1 MSRELRTA
9 KMKNSSGGIKK
20 SFTNKK
26 FKSGAYSSFITI
38 LVIAIVVVVNLVFGK
53 LDLSSDLSSNSLFT
67 LSKDTKKALKSAK
80 NSVTLYYLVTDGK
93 ETEYIEKVLDQYPKA
108 SSKVKLKK
116 IDPVVNPGFASKYL
130 SESEAGSVA
139 QNDVIVVNDST
150 KNSSYVQN
158 TDMYYSNTDYSSY
171 TQSSG
176 EYYLDVE
183 GKITSAIQKVLAEKK
198 TKMYILKGHDEQE
211 VGTTMSTSFSKMNI
225 DTDEL
230 TLYSEDKVPSDC
242 DILLINGA
250 TKDISKEEKN
260 KILAYMKKGGNAVIN
275 LQYGTKDTPNLR
287 ALLKYYGLN
296 EQIGSVCETQGNYYN
311 YVNSVI
317 PTLDSSNEIASG
329 VSGVVV
335 MPSPVG
341 ISKFKGARKSLTIS
355 EFMTTSKGSYLKLD
369 TSSGKAA
376 KEKGDIDG
384 PFAMGVS
391 VTDKID
397 DNKSA
402 KLVVYA
408 SAYAFSDDV
417 ISTNQLDNGSLF
429 TNAVKLLSNS
439 DVEETSINAKSLSY
453 TYVSLTQGTQFFWAT
468 VIIIIIPVGL
478 LITGF
483 AIWFSRRRK

>member
-1 MSRELRTA
+1 MSEGL
-9 KMKNSSGGIKK
+9 KKVKIKNGSAGIKR
-20 SFTNKK
+20 SFTNRK
-26 FKSGAYSSFITI
+26 FKSGAYSSFITV

-53 LDLSSDLSSNSLFT
+53 LDLSTDLSSNSLFT

-80 NSVTLYYLVTDGK
+80 NDITLYYLVTDGK
-93 ETEYIEKVLDQYPKA
+93 ETEYIEKVLKQYPKV
-108 SSKVKLKK
+108 SSKVKIKK
-116 IDPVVNPGFASKYL
+116 VDPVVNPGFASKYL
-130 SESEAGSVA
+130 SDSEAGSVA

-150 KNSSYVQN
+150 KSSAYVQN
-158 TDMYYSNTDYSSY
+158 TDMFYTNTDYSTYSQ
-171 TQSSG
+171 TQ
-176 EYYLDVE
+176 YLDVE
-183 GKITSAIQKVLAEKK
+183 GKITSAIQSVLAEKK
-198 TKMYILKGHDEQE
+198 TKMYILQGHDELE

-225 DTDEL
+225 ETEEL

-260 KILAYMKKGGNAVIN
+260 KILDYMKKGGNAVIN
-275 LQYGTKDTPNLR
+275 LQYGTKDTPNLKE
-287 ALLKYYGLN
+287 LLKYYGLN

-317 PTLDSSNEIASG
+317 PTVASSDDITSDIT
-329 VSGVVV
+329 GVVV

-341 ISKFKGARKSLTIS
+341 ISKISSKNMRKSLTVT
-355 EFMTTSKGSYLKLD
+355 ELMTTSKGSYLKLD

-384 PFAMGVS
+384 PFDIGVS

-397 DNKSA
+397 DDKST
-402 KLVVYA
+402 KLVVFA

-417 ISTNQLDNGSLF
+417 ISTNQFDNGSLF
-429 TNAVKLLSNS
+429 TNAVKSLSDS
-439 DVEETSINAKSLSY
+439 DVEETSISAKSLSY
-453 TYVSLTQGTQFFWAT
+453 SYISLTQGTQILWAT

-478 LITGF
+478 LVTGF
-483 AIWFSRRRK
+483 IIWMSRRKK

>member
-1 MSRELRTA
+1 
-9 KMKNSSGGIKK
+9 
-20 SFTNKK
+20 
-26 FKSGAYSSFITI
+26 
-38 LVIAIVVVVNLVFGK
+38 
-53 LDLSSDLSSNSLFT
+53 
-67 LSKDTKKALKSAK
+67 
-80 NSVTLYYLVTDGK
+80 
-93 ETEYIEKVLDQYPKA
+93 
-108 SSKVKLKK
+108 
-116 IDPVVNPGFASKYL
+116 
-130 SESEAGSVA
+130 
-139 QNDVIVVNDST
+139 
-150 KNSSYVQN
+150 
-158 TDMYYSNTDYSSY
+158 MYYSNTDYSSY

>member
-9 KMKNSSGGIKK
+9 KMKKSSGGIKK

-183 GKITSAIQKVLAEKK
+183 GKITSAIQKN
-198 TKMYILKGHDEQE
+198 
-211 VGTTMSTSFSKMNI
+211 SF
-225 DTDEL
+225 
-230 TLYSEDKVPSDC
+230 
-242 DILLINGA
+242 
-250 TKDISKEEKN
+250 
-260 KILAYMKKGGNAVIN
+260 
-275 LQYGTKDTPNLR
+275 
-287 ALLKYYGLN
+287 
-296 EQIGSVCETQGNYYN
+296 
-311 YVNSVI
+311 
-317 PTLDSSNEIASG
+317 
-329 VSGVVV
+329 
-335 MPSPVG
+335 
-341 ISKFKGARKSLTIS
+341 F
-355 EFMTTSKGSYLKLD
+355 
-369 TSSGKAA
+369 
-376 KEKGDIDG
+376 
-384 PFAMGVS
+384 
-391 VTDKID
+391 
-397 DNKSA
+397 
-402 KLVVYA
+402 
-408 SAYAFSDDV
+408 
-417 ISTNQLDNGSLF
+417 
-429 TNAVKLLSNS
+429 
-439 DVEETSINAKSLSY
+439 
-453 TYVSLTQGTQFFWAT
+453 
-468 VIIIIIPVGL
+468 
-478 LITGF
+478 
-483 AIWFSRRRK
+483 

>member
-1 MSRELRTA
+1 
-9 KMKNSSGGIKK
+9 
-20 SFTNKK
+20 
-26 FKSGAYSSFITI
+26 
-38 LVIAIVVVVNLVFGK
+38 
-53 LDLSSDLSSNSLFT
+53 
-67 LSKDTKKALKSAK
+67 
-80 NSVTLYYLVTDGK
+80 
-93 ETEYIEKVLDQYPKA
+93 
-108 SSKVKLKK
+108 
-116 IDPVVNPGFASKYL
+116 
-130 SESEAGSVA
+130 
-139 QNDVIVVNDST
+139 
-150 KNSSYVQN
+150 
-158 TDMYYSNTDYSSY
+158 
-171 TQSSG
+171 
-176 EYYLDVE
+176 
-183 GKITSAIQKVLAEKK
+183 
-198 TKMYILKGHDEQE
+198 
-211 VGTTMSTSFSKMNI
+211 
-225 DTDEL
+225 
-230 TLYSEDKVPSDC
+230 
-242 DILLINGA
+242 
-250 TKDISKEEKN
+250 
-260 KILAYMKKGGNAVIN
+260 MKKGGNAVIN

-341 ISKFKGARKSLTIS
+341 ISKLKGARKSLTIS
-355 EFMTTSKGSYLKLD
+355 EFMTTSKSSYLKLD

>member
-1 MSRELRTA
+1 MSEELNSV
-9 KMKNSSGGIKK
+9 KNNKKGSGRIKK

-67 LSKDTKKALKSAK
+67 LSKDSKKALKSTK
-80 NSVTLYYLVTDGK
+80 NDVTLYYLVTDGK
-93 ETEYIEKVLDQYPKA
+93 ETDYIEKVLKQYPKI

-116 IDPVVNPGFASKYL
+116 IDPIVNPGFAAKYL
-130 SESEAGSVA
+130 SESEAGSVE
-139 QNDVIVVNDST
+139 QNDVIVVNEST
-150 KNSSYVQN
+150 KNSAYVQN
-158 TDMYYSNTDYSSY
+158 TDMYYSNTDYSTYSQ
-171 TQSSG
+171 TQ
-176 EYYLDVE
+176 YLDVE
-183 GKITSAIQKVLAEKK
+183 GKITSAIQNVLSDKK
-198 TKMYILKGHDEQE
+198 TKMYILQGHDELE
-211 VGTTMSTSFSKMNI
+211 VGTTISGSLGKMNI
-225 DTDEL
+225 ETDEL
-230 TLYSEDKVPSDC
+230 TLYSEDKVPEDC
-242 DILLINGA
+242 NILLINGA
-250 TKDISKEEKN
+250 TKDISKEEKD
-260 KILAYMKKGGNAVIN
+260 KILAYMNNGGNAVIN
-275 LQYGTKDTPNLR
+275 LQYGMKDTPNLR

-296 EQIGSVCETQGNYYN
+296 EQIGTVCETQGNYFN

-317 PTLDSSNEIASG
+317 PTIEASDDITSD

-341 ISKFKGARKSLTIS
+341 ISKISSKSIRKSLTIT
-355 EFMTTSKGSYLKLD
+355 ELMTTSKGSYLKLD
-369 TSSGKAA
+369 TSSGNAA

-384 PFAMGVS
+384 PFSMGVS

-397 DNKSA
+397 DDKSA

-417 ISTNQLDNGSLF
+417 ISTNQFDNGLLF
-429 TNAVKLLSNS
+429 TNAVKSMSDS

-453 TYVSLTQGTQFFWAT
+453 SYVSLTSGTQLLWAS

-483 AIWFSRRRK
+483 IIWMRRRRK

>member
-1 MSRELRTA
+1 
-9 KMKNSSGGIKK
+9 
-20 SFTNKK
+20 
-26 FKSGAYSSFITI
+26 
-38 LVIAIVVVVNLVFGK
+38 
-53 LDLSSDLSSNSLFT
+53 
-67 LSKDTKKALKSAK
+67 
-80 NSVTLYYLVTDGK
+80 
-93 ETEYIEKVLDQYPKA
+93 
-108 SSKVKLKK
+108 
-116 IDPVVNPGFASKYL
+116 
-130 SESEAGSVA
+130 
-139 QNDVIVVNDST
+139 
-150 KNSSYVQN
+150 
-158 TDMYYSNTDYSSY
+158 MYYSNTDYSSY

-369 TSSGKAA
+369 TSSGKGS
-376 KEKGDIDG
+376 KG
-384 PFAMGVS
+384 
-391 VTDKID
+391 K
-397 DNKSA
+397 
-402 KLVVYA
+402 
-408 SAYAFSDDV
+408 
-417 ISTNQLDNGSLF
+417 
-429 TNAVKLLSNS
+429 
-439 DVEETSINAKSLSY
+439 
-453 TYVSLTQGTQFFWAT
+453 
-468 VIIIIIPVGL
+468 
-478 LITGF
+478 
-483 AIWFSRRRK
+483 R

>member
-1 MSRELRTA
+1 MSEGLKAVKT
-9 KMKNSSGGIKK
+9 KKSSGGIKK
-20 SFTNKK
+20 SFTNRK
-26 FKSGAYSSFITI
+26 FKSGAYSSFITV

-53 LDLSSDLSSNSLFT
+53 LDLSTDLSSNSLFT

-80 NSVTLYYLVTDGK
+80 NDVTLYYMVSNGK
-93 ETEYIEKVLDQYPKA
+93 ETDYIEKVLKQYPKV

-130 SESEAGSVA
+130 SDSESGSIA
-139 QNDVIVVNDST
+139 QNDVIVVNNST
-150 KNSSYVQN
+150 KSSSYVPN
-158 TDMYYSNTDYSSY
+158 TDMYYTNTDYSTYSQ
-171 TQSSG
+171 TQ
-176 EYYLDVE
+176 YLDVE
-183 GKITSAIQKVLAEKK
+183 GKITSSIQKVLAEKK
-198 TKMYILKGHDEQE
+198 TKMYILKGHDELE
-211 VGTTMSTSFSKMNI
+211 VGTTMSASFSKMNI
-225 DTDEL
+225 ETDEL

-296 EQIGSVCETQGNYYN
+296 EQIGMVCETQGNYSTYTS
-311 YVNSVI
+311 YVI
-317 PTLDSSNEIASG
+317 PTVDSSSDITAD
-329 VSGVVV
+329 VSGVVI
-335 MPSPVG
+335 MPVPVG
-341 ISKFKGARKSLTIS
+341 ISKLSDKNIRKSLTIT
-355 EFMTTSKGSYLKLD
+355 ELATTSKGSYLKLD
-369 TSSGKAA
+369 PSSGKAV

-384 PFAMGVS
+384 PFDIGVS

-397 DNKSA
+397 DDKSA
-402 KLVVYA
+402 NLVVYA

-417 ISTNQLDNGSLF
+417 ISTNQFDNGSLLS
-429 TNAVKLLSNS
+429 NAVKSMSAS

-453 TYVSLTQGTQFFWAT
+453 SYVSLTQGTQILWAT
-468 VIIIIIPVGL
+468 VVIILIPGGL

-483 AIWFSRRRK
+483 IIWMSRRRK